1 MNGTRGV
8 YEEEGT
14 QVTVQVV
21 DGGRIGEEKGRS
33 HFRKVVHQL
42 CYGRLNVLGKDLTSN
57 LDGGEEMV
65 HESELDKLL
74 QYVSRLPLE
83 RRPP

>member
-14 QVTVQVV
+14 QVSVQVV

-33 HFRKVVHQL
+33 NFRKVVHQL
-42 CYGRLNVLGKDLTSN
+42 CYGRLNLFGKDLTSN
-57 LDGGEEMV
+57 LDGDEGEQLLNQSE
-65 HESELDKLL
+65 ESELARNEIKL
-74 QYVSRLPLE
+74 
-83 RRPP
+83 

>member
-42 CYGRLNVLGKDLTSN
+42 CYGRLDVLGKDLTSN
-57 LDGGEEMV
+57 LDGDEGEQLLNQSE
-65 HESELDKLL
+65 ESELARNEIKL
-74 QYVSRLPLE
+74 
-83 RRPP
+83 

>member
-33 HFRKVVHQL
+33 NFRKVVHQL
-42 CYGRLNVLGKDLTSN
+42 CYGRLDVLGKDLTSN
-57 LDGGEEMV
+57 LDGDEGEQLLNQSE
-65 HESELDKLL
+65 ESELARNEIKL
-74 QYVSRLPLE
+74 
-83 RRPP
+83 